1 MENFEPA
8 MNQHQDHQIGHERLQ
23 QIREGIHHLKDLC
36 NTHSA
41 DDEPEDTMLLETM
54 GEVLDSLERT
64 FLHHFDTERGHAV
77 SPKSKEPW
85 D

>member
-1 MENFEPA
+1 MEN
-8 MNQHQDHQIGHERLQ
+8 QTQGHERLQ

-36 NTHSA
+36 TQHSVTE
-41 DDEPEDTMLLETM
+41 EPEDSMLLETM

-64 FLHHFDTERGHAV
+64 FLHHFDPERGHAI
-77 SPKSKEPW
+77 SPKSDEPW